1 MISNLTI
8 NSRKVSIAAKVV
20 EKRQPREVSTRYGM
34 KLVADAVIED
44 QTGQIILVLWEDE
57 IDKIK
62 EGDTIKI
69 ENGYVT
75 EWNGALQLNVGRYGT
90 IKVM

>member
-1 MISNLTI
+1 MLSDLTI
-8 NSRKVSIAAKVV
+8 NSRKVNIVAKVV
-20 EKRQPREVSTRYGM
+20 EKREPREVNTRFGR

-44 QTGQIILVLWEDE
+44 QTGSIILVLWEGE
-57 IDKIK
+57 IEKIK

-69 ENGYVT
+69 QNGYVT
-75 EWNGALQLNVGRYGT
+75 EWQGALQVNVGRFGT